1 MATFTS
7 VYHSGVREDQYLGT
21 WKIVE
26 CVSLAGTVDTTGI
39 EGSEFHLDDSG
50 DVSWKVADDVD
61 AMPFFNSDTYEILFP
76 PGKMNS
82 VQLKFF
88 GTLAEHVIEFN
99 VEISD
104 ELMLLTCDRCCMLQ
118 CQKVS
123 TDDTKGDCHY
133 TFGRA
138 LEEGYFSDLV
148 ITAESGHQFQ
158 VHSLILGLSCPEMD
172 WWHTPPPLTGL
183 REDVLGTVLHY
194 LYTECLPKGLSE
206 ETVKVCIKTVS
217 RLQGMDNFVKLCN
230 TFLKNTA
237 LRQQIVNLIGDM
249 HTSADRII
257 EMFKCKKNPI
267 TPGTI
272 PEDALAA
279 NPPRLCYVMKQAARE
294 AAIASSKFVLL
305 CDLFARRS
313 GELPQEERHEIIR
326 YARSRLPIFVKQ
338 LKEFFESFKYQMSF
352 VGPNEKQEISTYILP
367 EVETL
372 CTMLTKFTEEFKAAL
387 DKAIT
392 KNISEKEKG
401 EEKGEKHKHVK
412 DVLGKTLRHVLHV
425 RELKKLKHMHDTAS
439 KKFET
444 AFEKLGRFN
453 RKPNA
458 EKIIRVSLI
467 IDELKDREAPM
478 LVGRVEQLALVLEE
492 KFKWRQWKYLFKL
505 GSSKVAWAVNKLC
518 CYKATLAS
526 SIQQMVEMVHKDEF
540 TASLTA
546 LSLYTADKSQ
556 DGETPS
562 QQDRTNAT
570 YAHLSSVESLCVPPL
585 ARNSKLAKHSIDLL
599 KKGQKTDMMFE
610 IIIVHDVGDTV
621 IDHTHGEPIARAES
635 DRDVDIYEIP
645 AHRVILAS
653 RCNWF
658 CRALLS
664 GMRES
669 IDKKITVHDTNPEV
683 FNLFLEY
690 LYSGQVGVHG
700 HTTEQLSDLLTLAD
714 RYEVDSLKLFC
725 EHALQRHI
733 DNDTAVYLFSLADQ
747 LQTKS
752 LKERA
757 LSYMVDN
764 PTLAEG
770 EVYLELPQH
779 LKDEVHSAI
788 LSGSSSKTRLPRIQ
802 HSDQAVVE
810 MINEIDLNSGDDT
823 SSSSSGDFQ
832 YEELD
837 QDPGRMDR
845 FVAELREVV
854 GDEPSDE
861 DLASLL
867 LSADFDLNRA
877 INFFYT
883 S

>member
-7 VYHSGVREDQYLGT
+7 VYHSGVREEQYLGT

-123 TDDTKGDCHY
+123 TNNTKGDCHY

-172 WWHTPPPLTGL
+172 WWHSPPPLTGL
-183 REDVLGTVLHY
+183 REDVLGTVLHF

-206 ETVKVCIKTVS
+206 DTVKDCIKTVGK
-217 RLQGMDNFVKLCN
+217 LPGMDNFVKLCN

-257 EMFKCKKNPI
+257 EMFKCKKTAI

-392 KNISEKEKG
+392 KNLSEKEKG

-425 RELKKLKHMHDTAS
+425 RELKKLKHMHETAS

-458 EKIIRVSLI
+458 EKIMRVCLI

-518 CYKATLAS
+518 CYKSMLAS
-526 SIQQMVEMVHKDEF
+526 SIQQLVEMVHKDEF

-546 LSLYTADKSQ
+546 LSLYTTDKSK
-556 DGETPS
+556 DGEKPN
-562 QQDRTNAT
+562 QPDRTSSS

-585 ARNSKLAKHSIDLL
+585 ARNSKLAKRSIDLL
-599 KKGQKTDMMFE
+599 KKGQKTDLMFE

-690 LYSGQVGVHG
+690 LYSGQVGGDG

-725 EHALQRHI
+725 EHSLQRHV

-747 LQTKS
+747 LQTRS

-788 LSGSSSKTRLPRIQ
+788 VSGSSSKTRLSRKQQNDP
-802 HSDQAVVE
+802 SMVE
-810 MINEIDLNSGDDT
+810 MINEIDINSGDDT

-832 YEELD
+832 YQD
-837 QDPGRMDR
+837 VDIDPGRMDPL
-845 FVAELREVV
+845 VAQLREVV
-854 GDEPSDE
+854 GDEPSDD

-867 LSADFDLNRA
+867 MSADFDLNRA